1 MLYKFV
7 CIFVRFSWC
16 DTLVHDRNWRTFL
29 FSMKDPFCENKD
41 PFGPLEFSMKIPSVK
56 KEVHWTTS
64 FSRKVLRVE
73 SIGSI
78 GPPPVSTKVPSKKRW
93 RPIGRTSIFHKGPF
107 VWRRETHWT
116 TCVFHEGPFCE
127 NGDPLDNL
135 GFPRRSFLW
144 APFPPPRALSNNK
157 GKKAQNWC

>member
-41 PFGPLEFSMKIPSVK
+41 PFGPLEFSVKIPSVK